1 MQHDVSGKGFCVQGT
16 AGDVV
21 FMRPEDEFLHS
32 QATWSHQWNMPEAGQ
47 YSKHSKRIRV
57 LMAIPK
63 KGFNQALKDMA
74 AMFQH
79 DLEQHGL

>member
-1 MQHDVSGKGFCVQGT
+1 MSDQFINVQGT

-21 FMRPEDEFLHS
+21 FTRPEDEFLHS
-32 QATWSHQWNMPEAGQ
+32 RAKWSHQWNMPEAGQ
-47 YSKHSKRIRV
+47 YSKHSKRLRI

-74 AMFQH
+74 AMFHH
-79 DLEQHGL
+79 DLAQHGV